1 MVDIAASTLNS
12 QYSINEQTESKYNK
26 ELGQEEFLELMTAQ
40 LQNQDPMEP
49 MDNGEF
55 LGQMAQFSTV
65 SGIEKMQESIESLS
79 STYATS
85 QTLQSVQLVGQE
97 VLIESGYIELSDT
110 GATGGSFELDA
121 ASSDVRLDI
130 ADASGSVVRQIK
142 LGDYV
147 SGRHDFSWNGLDDNG
162 ERVPAGTYYAAV
174 NAQQGEEFESAS
186 VLSARIIDSVEFS
199 AGGEAT
205 LNTKQ
210 GETLTLA
217 DIRQIRAAVSTTAS
231 ETEL

>member
-1 MVDIAASTLNS
+1 MVDIAASSLNS
-12 QYSINEQTESKYNK
+12 QYAIAEQTESKYNK
-26 ELGQEEFLELMTAQ
+26 ELGQDEFLELMTAQ
-40 LQNQDPMEP
+40 LKNQDPMEP

-65 SGIEKMQESIESLS
+65 SGIEAMQESIDRLS
-79 STYATS
+79 STYATG

-97 VLIESGYIELSDT
+97 VLIESGYIELADT

-121 ASSDVRLDI
+121 SSGDVRLDI
-130 ADASGSVVRQIK
+130 ADASGVVVRQMK

-162 ERVPAGTYYAAV
+162 DRVPAGNYYAV
-174 NAQQGEEFESAS
+174 VSAQQGEEFESAP

-199 AGGEAT
+199 AGGDAT
-205 LNTKQ
+205 LNTRQ
-210 GETLTLA
+210 GEALTLA
-217 DIRQIRAAVSTTAS
+217 DIRQIRDAASTASS